1 MKPRRRLPLTR
12 RRSSSRLLSA
22 ALVAVASAAA
32 VAGCGSSGSSSS
44 SGGKTGG
51 AGDVLRIPYLGDMS
65 VPDPDVFYDIEGN
78 NVILSTYDGL
88 LTYAPSSSQ
97 IIGDLATSWSITPDR
112 LTYTFHLRPG
122 VHFHDGSP
130 LTSQAVVRS
139 FERRL
144 AVNQAPSYMLKPIAS
159 MKTPNPLTL
168 VVKLKHPVNPFLS
181 YLASSWGPKIIGPG
195 ALVTHAGKDHGQI
208 WLRTHDDGT
217 GPFQLTEFSRG
228 RQYVLT
234 RWSGYWGAKPF
245 FRKVM
250 IEITPDIGT
259 QQLELQN
266 GGVDA
271 ILHSFPAANL
281 GSLPSNVRVSEY
293 PSYLRLLLYVN
304 TQKPPFDNPA
314 VRQALRAAINVPQLV
329 KEAYS
334 GTGTASTGPY
344 PSDLLP
350 SQPSLPYSA
359 NPAAAAAGAKAAS
372 TKNITLAYTAD
383 ESGVQ
388 RRVGEL
394 LQAALSAAGWQVTV
408 KEVQLPQ
415 VYAYVNNLKAAP
427 DLLLQTNTPDAAN
440 PDTWARIVFYSTGG
454 LNFFGFKD
462 PKVDNPLD
470 QALGAAPAKATSLY
484 QQVGQEV
491 INQNEIFFLGDIKN
505 VFVLNKNLGGVEQV
519 PAYPW
524 TVNLAKL
531 TRTGG

>member
-1 MKPRRRLPLTR
+1 V
-12 RRSSSRLLSA
+12 
-22 ALVAVASAAA
+22 ALATVI
-32 VAGCGSSGSSSS
+32 AGCGSASSSS
-44 SGGKTGG
+44 SSSSSAGG
-51 AGDVLRIPYLGDMS
+51 APTASTNDVLRIPYLGDMS

-78 NVILSTYDGL
+78 NVILSTYEGL
-88 LTYAPSSSQ
+88 LTYAPGTSKL
-97 IIGDLATSWSITPDR
+97 IGDLATSWSVSPDR
-112 LTYTFHLRPG
+112 LTYTFHLHPG

-130 LTSQAVVRS
+130 LTSKAVVAS
-139 FERRL
+139 FKRRL
-144 AVNQAPSYMLKPIAS
+144 AVNQAPAYMLKPIAS

-168 VVKLKHPVNPFLS
+168 VVKLGHPVNPFLD
-181 YLASSWGPKIIGPG
+181 YLASSWGPKIIGP
-195 ALVTHAGKDHGQI
+195 AAIKTHAGKDFGQK
-208 WLRTHDDGT
+208 WLQTNDDGT
-217 GPFQLTEFSRG
+217 GPFQLSEFSRG

-234 RWSGYWGAKPF
+234 RWNGYWGAKPF
-245 FRKVM
+245 FKQVL
-250 IEITPDIGT
+250 IKITPDIGT

-281 GSLPSNVRVSEY
+281 GSLSSNVKVYEY

-304 TQKPPFDNPA
+304 TNKPPFNNPA
-314 VRQALRAAINVPQLV
+314 VRASLRSTINVPQLV
-329 KEAYS
+329 SEAYS
-334 GTGTASTGPY
+334 GTGTASGGPY
-344 PSDLLP
+344 PKDLLAN
-350 SQPSLPYSA
+350 QPPLPYSP

-372 TKNITLAYTAD
+372 TKNITLGFTAD

-394 LQAALSAAGWQVTV
+394 LQAALGQAGWKVTV

-427 DLLLQTNTPDAAN
+427 DLLLQTNTPDAAH
-440 PDTWARIVFYSTGG
+440 PDTWARIVFYSSGG

-462 PKVDNPLD
+462 PKVDTPLD
-470 QALGAAPAKATSLY
+470 QALGAAPAKAASLY
-484 QQVGQEV
+484 QQVGKEV

-524 TVNLAKL
+524 TVDLATL

>member
-1 MKPRRRLPLTR
+1 MTLRH
-12 RRSSSRLLSA
+12 RLLLP
-22 ALVAVASAAA
+22 ALTVLAAA
-32 VAGCGSSGSSSS
+32 IVIAGCGSSSSKIS
-44 SGGKTGG
+44 SGGQTSGK
-51 AGDVLRIPYLGDMS
+51 ASDVLRIPYLGDMS

-88 LTYAPSSSQ
+88 LTYAPDSNH
-97 IIGDLATSWSITPDR
+97 IIGALATSWAVSPNR
-112 LTYTFHLRPG
+112 LVYTFHLHPG

-130 LTSQAVVRS
+130 LTSQAVVHS
-139 FERRL
+139 FQRRL
-144 AVNQAPSYMLKPIAS
+144 AINQAPAYMLKPIAS
-159 MKTPNPLTL
+159 MKTPDPLTL
-168 VVKLKHPVNPFLS
+168 VLTLKHPVNPFLD
-181 YLASSWGPKIIGPG
+181 YLASSWGPKIIGPA
-195 ALVTHAGKDHGQI
+195 ALVTHAGKDHGQK
-208 WLRTHDDGT
+208 WLQTHDDGT
-217 GPFQLTEFSRG
+217 GPFQLTDFARG
-228 RQYVLT
+228 RQYTLT

-245 FRKVM
+245 FRQVLL
-250 IEITPDIGT
+250 EITPDIGT

-281 GSLPSNVRVSEY
+281 GSLSSNVRVAEY

-304 TQKPPFDNPA
+304 TQKPPFNNPA
-314 VRQALRAAINVPQLV
+314 VRATLRSAINVPQLV
-329 KEAYS
+329 SEAYS

-344 PSDLLP
+344 PSALL
-350 SQPSLPYSA
+350 SGQPSLPYAS
-359 NPAAAAAGAKAAS
+359 NPTAAAAGEKAAA
-372 TKNITLAYTAD
+372 TKQITLAFTAD

-394 LQAALSAAGWQVTV
+394 LQAALTAAGWQVTV

-427 DLLLQTNTPDAAN
+427 DLLLQTNTPDAAH
-440 PDTWARIVFYSTGG
+440 PDTWARIVFYSSGG
-454 LNFFGFKD
+454 LNFLGFKD
-462 PKVDNPLD
+462 TKVDSLLD
-470 QALGAAPAKATSLY
+470 KAVSAAPAQATSLY

-505 VFVLNKNLGGVEQV
+505 VFVLNKNLGGVEQI

-524 TVNLAKL
+524 TVTLAKL